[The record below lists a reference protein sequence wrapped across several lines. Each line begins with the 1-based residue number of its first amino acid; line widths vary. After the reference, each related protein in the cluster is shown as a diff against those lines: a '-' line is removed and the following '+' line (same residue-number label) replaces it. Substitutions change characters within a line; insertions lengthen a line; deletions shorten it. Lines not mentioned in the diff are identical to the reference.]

1 MLDFACVDVETAN
14 WDRESICQV
23 GLVTVKNG
31 SIVDTWNTLV
41 NPEDWFDGW
50 NVKLH
55 GISEEMVSDAP
66 TFPQIRDELYRRMAD
81 LIVVSHTS
89 FDRVAIEWAAEKYD
103 LDPPQATWLDSARI
117 ARRAWPDRYARAGYG
132 LKTVASDLG
141 ITFKHHDAL
150 EDARAA
156 VEIVLRACDE
166 TGLDIDGWMKR
177 VKQSIFPS
185 TNSTNTIPD
194 ANIEGPMYGEHIV
207 FTGALIVPR
216 RDAAEWAAKMG
227 CQVHGN
233 VNKKTTM
240 LVVGVQDKEKLVG
253 GYDKST
259 KHRKAEDLIAKG
271 HSIQILSEKDFLG
284 VIVKTDMLGNLS
296 AEAAEKA
303 VAIAKTKADS

>member
-31 SIVDTWNTLV
+31 SIVDTWNPLV
-41 NPEDWFDGW
+41 NTEDWFDGW

-89 FDRVAIEWAAEKYD
+89 FDRVAIEWASEKYD

-141 ITFKHHDAL
+141 IAFKHHDAL

-156 VEIVLRACDE
+156 VEIILRACDE

-177 VKQSIFPS
+177 VKQPIFPS
-185 TNSTNTIPD
+185 ANSANTIPD
-194 ANIEGPMYGEHIV
+194 ANIEGPMYGEQIV

-233 VNKKTTM
+233 VSKKTTM

-271 HSIQILSEKDFLG
+271 QLIQILSEKDFLG
-284 VIVKTDMLGNLS
+284 VIDKTDLLGNLS
-296 AEAAEKA
+296 AEVAEKA
-303 VAIAKTKADS
+303 AVRDKTKTDS